1 MVDISVSPSMN
12 RDAVTS
18 CIFELYDLSSDRVS
32 RPGLFR
38 VALWTQAGELSSR
51 CCGGVKECWVQAHCI
66 SKIALQC
73 AKRQAASAHFLFD
86 NVSW

>member
-12 RDAVTS
+12 RCAVTS
-18 CIFELYDLSSDRVS
+18 CIFELYDLSSD
-32 RPGLFR
+32 
-38 VALWTQAGELSSR
+38 
-51 CCGGVKECWVQAHCI
+51 CGPAAHCI

-86 NVSW
+86 NVSWIWENVLL